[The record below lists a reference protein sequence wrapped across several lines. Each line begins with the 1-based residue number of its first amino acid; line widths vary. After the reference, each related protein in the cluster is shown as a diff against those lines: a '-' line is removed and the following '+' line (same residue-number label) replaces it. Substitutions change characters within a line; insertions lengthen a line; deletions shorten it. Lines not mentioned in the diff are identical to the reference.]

1 MTKKAYKNN
10 ESFKQ
15 QILMQNQK
23 HVKLDH
29 LIQGT
34 GWNTDTQKGCFI
46 GCSINEYDHEKASKI
61 LGMPEWLMHL
71 CDKIHEGLDKKDT
84 AKFFL
89 EFFKSVKTG
98 TTVKE
103 FEKIKIQFLHFLLTE
118 ILPEK
123 HQQKPTT
130 KNVINALQKTMN
142 GEKVSNWK
150 ELRSAAYDTVVVA
163 VDAAAVDA
171 AAVDAAIAVTADVAV
186 TAVTDVATVAVTYAA
201 GDIGTVKM
209 NTYKKISEKLIAL
222 VSEC

>member
-1 MTKKAYKNN
+1 MKAYKNN

-29 LIQGT
+29 LIQGI
-34 GWNTDTQKGCFI
+34 GWDEKSQKGCFI
-46 GCSINEYDHEKASKI
+46 GCSINEYDHKKASKI

-71 CDKIHEGLDKKDT
+71 CDKIHENLDKKDT

-103 FEKIKIQFLHFLLTE
+103 FEKIKIEFLHYLLTE
-118 ILPEK
+118 IMPKKYQTKEEA
-123 HQQKPTT
+123 
-130 KNVINALQKTMN
+130 KNVIDALQKTMN

-150 ELRSAAYDTVVVA
+150 ELRSAAGIAAYAYAYADAYSYAYAAA
-163 VDAAAVDA
+163 VTAYAYAIADAAAV
-171 AAVDAAIAVTADVAV
+171 TADH
-186 TAVTDVATVAVTYAA
+186 AVTYAA

-209 NTYKKISEKLIAL
+209 NIYKKISEKLIQL
-222 VSEC
+222 VRNVR